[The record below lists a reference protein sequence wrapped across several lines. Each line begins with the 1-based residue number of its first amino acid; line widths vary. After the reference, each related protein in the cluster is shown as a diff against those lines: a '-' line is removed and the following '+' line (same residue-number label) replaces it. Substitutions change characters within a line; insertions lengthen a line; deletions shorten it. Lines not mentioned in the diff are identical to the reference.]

1 MIDKDYIKKTF
12 GYLDNLR
19 IEGWIWEFVR
29 RNREFRTIYE
39 SIRDLSSTV
48 QVSRLSNNN
57 MFRIEMPL
65 VLANKLTDME
75 DKFGLRPNIEMKSSL
90 VPSQFTTIDKTLFI
104 VYDLRDW
111 YFAIM
116 RDGRRVQRSTGTSKK
131 LAQTIYENALSD
143 IIKKKWFRN
152 EKARTMTFR
161 ELWEPYRRKYE
172 KLRDETSS
180 KRLLPY
186 FGDMKLAEIAPED
199 IEDYVLDRQEFPLP
213 PADTTIYQEFSLIR
227 RTDPGTYVT

>member
-1 MIDKDYIKKTF
+1 MGLFKK
-12 GYLDNLR
+12 
-19 IEGWIWEFVR
+19 
-29 RNREFRTIYE
+29 
-39 SIRDLSSTV
+39 
-48 QVSRLSNNN
+48 
-57 MFRIEMPL
+57 
-65 VLANKLTDME
+65 NKI
-75 DKFGLRPNIEMKSSL
+75 G
-90 VPSQFTTIDKTLFI
+90 
-104 VYDLRDW
+104 

-116 RDGRRVQRSTGTSKK
+116 RDGRRVQRSTGTSNKK

-161 ELWEPYRRKYE
+161 ELWEHYRRKYE

-199 IEDYVLDRQEFPLP
+199 IEDYILDRHNL
-213 PADTTIYQEFSLIR
+213 AIISRVNIL
-227 RTDPGTYVT
+227 